1 MLILS
6 TITEASMPNPDCP
19 ACHGTGVIRTYDH
32 IGLVDEF
39 ACDLCNPDDDD
50 DREPIAPGDDRYYYP
65 K

>member
-1 MLILS
+1 
-6 TITEASMPNPDCP
+6 MPNPDCP

-50 DREPIAPGDDRYYYP
+50 DREPIAPGDDRYYDP